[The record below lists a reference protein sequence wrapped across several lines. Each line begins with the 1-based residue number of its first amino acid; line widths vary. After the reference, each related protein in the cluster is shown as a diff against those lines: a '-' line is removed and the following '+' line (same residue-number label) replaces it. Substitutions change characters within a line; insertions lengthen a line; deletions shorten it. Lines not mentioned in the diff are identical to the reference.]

1 MEQLTRHDIRKVLS
15 FIHTLYAIRTHEEF
29 CRDVVALLPRVI
41 STDVSSYN
49 EVNSSK
55 HIAVY
60 RAWPLGYP
68 DIPDSQEIFG
78 RYAYQS
84 PLITYVERTQ
94 PVEAHKT
101 TDFISQR
108 QFRTTD
114 LYNEFYRPLRLPYT
128 MGTSIT
134 VSHTFTVA
142 FALNRVKRDFS
153 DHDLAILDVLRP
165 HLIQAYHNAIGVSR
179 MQDHV
184 SAGQDALATQHQGL
198 VSLTLESRIR
208 FATPTAERLLAR
220 YNGRTSRDHGCFPAP
235 IRAWAQK
242 EIHQQTSESVLLRPS
257 HPWKLEGLDGTLT
270 IRLLHRGEQFLL
282 LLEEQP
288 FQRMKDRLSA
298 LGLSPRETEVLEWVV
313 NGKTSPE
320 IGLILGISPRTVHKH
335 LERIYSRLGVE
346 NRHAAMTMALEA
358 IRRARLGND
367 YD

>member
-142 FALNRVKRDFS
+142 LALNRVKRDFS

-198 VSLTLESRIR
+198 VSLTLEGRIR

-220 YNGRTSRDHGCFPAP
+220 YNGRTSRDHGCLSAP
-235 IRAWAQK
+235 IRAWARN
-242 EIHQQTSESVLLRPS
+242 EIRRQASDSAWH
-257 HPWKLEGLDGTLT
+257 HPTDPLQFEGPDGNLT
-270 IRLLHRGEQFLL
+270 IRLLHQNEQFVLL
-282 LLEEQP
+282 VEERP
-288 FQRMKDRLSA
+288 TECTTGMLRK
-298 LGLSPRETEVLEWVV
+298 LGLSARETEILGWVLQ
-313 NGKTSPE
+313 GKTNPE
-320 IGLILGISPRTVHKH
+320 IGQILGISRRTVQKH
-335 LERIYSRLGVE
+335 LERVYSRLGVE
-346 NRHAAMTMALEA
+346 NRHAAMTMAIEA
-358 IRRARLGND
+358 IRRARFGND